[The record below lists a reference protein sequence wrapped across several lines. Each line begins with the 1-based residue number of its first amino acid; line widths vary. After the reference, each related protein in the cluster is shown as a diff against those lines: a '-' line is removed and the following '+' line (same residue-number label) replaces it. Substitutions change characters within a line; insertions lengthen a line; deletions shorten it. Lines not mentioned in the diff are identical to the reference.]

1 MNIIIGETDAEVV
14 APVLWPP
21 DEKNQLIGKDLDS
34 GKIEGKKT
42 RGWQW
47 MRWLDS
53 IIDSTLILANSGR

>member
-1 MNIIIGETDAEVV
+1 MNIITGETDAEVV

-21 DEKNQLIGKDLDS
+21 DEKNQLIGRDLDS

-47 MRWLDS
+47 MRW
-53 IIDSTLILANSGR
+53 